1 MKALLLR
8 YSRPIAACLIFMVA
22 AQTSEAAALPLAQAQ
37 ADPAQ
42 QTTQN
47 SQTQGALPDAPQAP
61 DPAPQQAQEQPA
73 PGFASRSQDAQQPGA
88 QQSGSQQPVGTAAG
102 PATNPSGVAGS
113 RPAGAAIAPAKQ
125 RRVKAIL
132 IRVSLIVA
140 GAAAAG
146 AVIGLSK
153 GSSSRP

>member
-22 AQTSEAAALPLAQAQ
+22 AQMSEAAALPLAQSQ

-42 QTTQN
+42 QTTPDL
-47 SQTQGALPDAPQAP
+47 QTRGALPDAPQAP
-61 DPAPQQAQEQPA
+61 DPAPQPAQEQPS
-73 PGFASRSQDAQQPGA
+73 PGFASRSQDAQQP
-88 QQSGSQQPVGTAAG
+88 GSQQPVGTAAG

-125 RRVKAIL
+125 HRAKAIL